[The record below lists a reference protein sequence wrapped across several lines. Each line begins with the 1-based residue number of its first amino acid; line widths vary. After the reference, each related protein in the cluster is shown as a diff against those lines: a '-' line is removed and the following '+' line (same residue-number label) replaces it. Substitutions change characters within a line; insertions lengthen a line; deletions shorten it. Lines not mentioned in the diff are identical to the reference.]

1 MKVNNLH
8 VLCQVGGGRGAAG
21 PPQLLGHVAPVPPR
35 GPGLHWP
42 APRHLR
48 WVTSTSS
55 WPHNLTIALS
65 IGASNEPSR
74 KFDNHGEGLRGV
86 VVIGVFSVIVKSS
99 RTFEALLAISILV
112 RPSSAAPVSGP
123 REAGRRVQS
132 AGARTRR
139 HPSLSLFQPMDTI
152 TAAIHSRQ
160 HQHRHKKVV
169 TSKQRQTSLTCLLV
183 SRRRPRRR
191 G

>member
-1 MKVNNLH
+1 MKVDNLH

-55 WPHNLTIALS
+55 RPHILTLALSIEASRENLTITEK
-65 IGASNEPSR
+65 AS
-74 KFDNHGEGLRGV
+74 GV

-169 TSKQRQTSLTCLLV
+169 ISKQRQTSLTCLLV